1 MGDTWME
8 FAALLEEF
16 MTSVFQLPAFVGIVV
31 MIVVFV
37 LEVRWE
43 RAHPPV
49 SRRVEKAVAL
59 GHVVNAKRI
68 KYWDDGLTAAE
79 KTTSWYHAAYVYGV
93 SGKQYEYK
101 YMEREFPPMT
111 IKLYYIH
118 EPRKTFRAQSK
129 RGALSRLLF
138 LLLPI
143 AAGVAVMGLLGGV

>member
-79 KTTSWYHAAYVYGV
+79 KTTSWYHAAYV
-93 SGKQYEYK
+93 
-101 YMEREFPPMT
+101 
-111 IKLYYIH
+111 
-118 EPRKTFRAQSK
+118 
-129 RGALSRLLF
+129 SRLLF